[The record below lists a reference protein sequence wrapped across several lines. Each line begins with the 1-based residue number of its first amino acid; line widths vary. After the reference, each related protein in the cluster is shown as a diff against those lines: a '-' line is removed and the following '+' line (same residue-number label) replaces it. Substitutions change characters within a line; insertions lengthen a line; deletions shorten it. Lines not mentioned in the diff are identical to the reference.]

1 MPITSL
7 TNPRVKDIA
16 ALATKKQREETG
28 LFLVEGLQLVG
39 FGVAAG
45 WPLET
50 LIVRADWE
58 SGARSEAVMNDA
70 RNVANHVL
78 DVDAAVMHKLSNK
91 DNPPT
96 VMGVFGQ
103 RPQALKKV
111 KLEASSVWLILEE
124 PRDPGNVGTII
135 RTADA
140 LGASGVIIIPPA
152 TDIWAPECVRATMGS
167 IFHVPL
173 VKASRTDV
181 LEWVEA
187 QHTFHP
193 QLTLAGLHLEG
204 ETDIRTVATY
214 AGPTLLAFGTEQTG
228 LSAELTAACTQLLKI
243 PMAGKAESLNLAQA
257 AGLTLYETL
266 RERLPAL
273 S

>member
-58 SGARSEAVMNDA
+58 SGARSEVLMNDA
-70 RNVANHVL
+70 RNVASFVL

-111 KLEASSVWLILEE
+111 KLEATSVWLVLEE

-135 RTADA
+135 RSADA

-152 TDIWAPECVRATMGS
+152 TDVWAPECVRATMGS
-167 IFHVPL
+167 IFHVPV
-173 VKASRTDV
+173 VKASRNDV

-187 QHTFHP
+187 QRMLHP
-193 QLTLAGLHLEG
+193 QLILAGLHLAG
-204 ETDIRTVATY
+204 SSGIQALANV
-214 AGPTLLAFGTEQTG
+214 AGPRVLAFGTEQTG
-228 LSAELTAACTQLLKI
+228 LSPELTAACTQLVKI
-243 PMAGKAESLNLAQA
+243 PMVGKAESLNLAQA
-257 AGLTLYETL
+257 ATITLYEV
-266 RERLPAL
+266 RRSA
-273 S
+273 